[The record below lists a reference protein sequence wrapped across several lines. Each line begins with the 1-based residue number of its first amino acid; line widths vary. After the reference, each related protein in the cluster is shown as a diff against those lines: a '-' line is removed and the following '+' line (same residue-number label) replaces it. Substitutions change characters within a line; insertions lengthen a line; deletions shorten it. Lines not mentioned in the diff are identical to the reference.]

1 MGTHD
6 PMKNI
11 LIALLVLTF
20 TGCNMTSMYPVVGA
34 VGGAGAGAAV
44 GGVPGAV
51 IGSGVGY
58 GAGKLGQLASDNKDL
73 VQAITEKD
81 VQALLEAG
89 MGQQKGWM
97 DEALDTIY
105 GFIKLCLI
113 FVLLWNILPILYT
126 RYVLK
131 KAIKNNGKD
140 KKSA

>member
-1 MGTHD
+1 
-6 PMKNI
+6 MKS
-11 LIALLVLTF
+11 LFAALLVLTF
-20 TGCNMTSMYPVVGA
+20 TGCNVTSMYPVAGA

-44 GGVPGAV
+44 GGVPGAI

-58 GAGKLGQLASDNKDL
+58 GSGKLGQLASDNKDL

-89 MGQQKGWM
+89 IGKQKGFIE
-97 DEALDTIY
+97 EALDTIY

-113 FVLLWNILPILYT
+113 GIVLWNLVPIIYT
-126 RYVLK
+126 RYVHK
-131 KAIKNNGKD
+131 KASANGKD

>member
-1 MGTHD
+1 
-6 PMKNI
+6 
-11 LIALLVLTF
+11 
-20 TGCNMTSMYPVVGA
+20 MYPVVGA

-58 GAGKLGQLASDNKDL
+58 GAGKLGQLATENKDL
-73 VQAITEKD
+73 VKAITEKD

-113 FVLLWNILPILYT
+113 AVILWNFLPIIYT
-126 RYVLK
+126 RYVHK
-131 KAIKNNGKD
+131 KATANGKD
-140 KKSA
+140 TKSS